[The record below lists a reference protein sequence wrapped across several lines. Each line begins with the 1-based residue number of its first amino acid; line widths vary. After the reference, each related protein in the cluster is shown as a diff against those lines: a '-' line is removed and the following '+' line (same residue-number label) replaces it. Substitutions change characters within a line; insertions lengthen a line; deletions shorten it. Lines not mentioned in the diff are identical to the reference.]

1 MKIGMLG
8 TGMVGQTIGSKL
20 IELGHDV
27 KLGSRTASNEKAAAW
42 ADKAGSRASHGTFA
56 DAAAFGELLFNCTPG
71 TASLEM
77 LAAAGTANLGKK
89 TLIDVSNPLDF
100 SKGAPPTLFV
110 GNDDSLGE
118 RIQRAYPELKVV
130 KTLNTVTCTVMVD
143 ANRVAAGDH
152 SMFLCGNDAS
162 AKASVRE
169 LLTGSFGWRD
179 VIDLGDITNAR
190 ATEALL
196 PIWVR
201 LWGVLKTA
209 DFNVKVVR

>member
-100 SKGAPPTLFV
+100 SKGAPPTLCV